1 MKKMESTQKNIT
13 HGLLSRFVVI
23 MAFLFAGGGAFA
35 AVGPYVVF
43 DSDAKTMTF
52 KYGEQPPIDNVKCF
66 TLNSKTYVPN
76 WSDKNDIKK
85 NVTTVVFDKSFAAAS
100 PTTCKSW
107 FNGFYQLT
115 EIKGIK
121 NLNTSNVSDMAYMFA
136 GCSKLKSV
144 DLTYMY
150 SPYVKNMSY
159 MFCDCSSLKTVY
171 LKGLNTSN
179 VEDMRSMFEFCTSLG
194 YLDLSSFNTQKVKNF
209 EKMFYGCRSLK
220 AIYASPKF
228 VVVNSPNLISKAE
241 MFSRCYKL
249 AGETKSYYPT
259 HVNGDFAKI
268 DGGYFLNAA
277 DLIPWVKQNDKTFTF
292 YYGYKK
298 TKTLGKGEYK
308 LDDWLNK
315 KRNDRI
321 SFTKATFDESF
332 ALYQPTSC
340 DSWFFYYLRLEE
352 IENLHY
358 LNTSK
363 VTTMEGMFMQ
373 CSVIKSL
380 DLSAFETSNVEN
392 FYGMFAHCKELES
405 LDVSNFDTSAATNM
419 REMFIRCLKLK
430 TIDLTNFETA
440 KVKTMTKMFSKST
453 NLKAV
458 IVGSKFSNSLDECTY
473 MFADTPAQLY
483 SHIDDYL
490 ANTGNKTFADGYIS
504 RSIKPYFPINDKAE
518 YGTLCSPV
526 GGTLGDGTF
535 IGFDKIYEVDADRT
549 DKTAVK
555 LKQVTKIEAGKPYI
569 YHRDL
574 TADTPIAAAVSFD
587 ATDAKASAPVNSGMM
602 RGSFKS
608 ITAPGGSYI
617 LQTDGMFHRVANGNK
632 SLKVG
637 AYRAYLN
644 MNKVG
649 SEAKTVTMSFDDETT
664 GINDVNAPATESA
677 DTTIYDLSGR
687 RISSPQRGQIYIFK
701 GKKVKRLT
709 P

>member
-1 MKKMESTQKNIT
+1 MESTEKNIT
-13 HGLLSRFVVI
+13 HGLLSRLVVI
-23 MAFLFAGGGAFA
+23 MAFLFAGAIGTFA

-52 KYGEQPPIDNVKCF
+52 KYGEQPTIDNVKCF

-76 WSDKNDIKK
+76 WSNKDEIKK
-85 NVTTVVFDKSFAAAS
+85 NVTTVVFDKSFASAS
-100 PTTCKSW
+100 PTTCRSW
-107 FNGFYQLT
+107 FNGFSQLT

-150 SPYVKNMSY
+150 SPYVKDMSY
-159 MFCDCSSLKTVY
+159 MFNNCLSLKTVY

-179 VEDMRSMFEFCTSLG
+179 VEDMKHMFELCINLG
-194 YLDLSSFNTQKVKNF
+194 YIDLSSFNTQKVKNF
-209 EKMFYGCRSLK
+209 ERMFYGCSLLK

-315 KRNDRI
+315 KRNDRT

-380 DLSAFETSNVEN
+380 DLSTFETSNVEN

-458 IVGSKFSNSLDECTY
+458 IVGRKFSNSLDECTY

-490 ANTGNKTFADGYIS
+490 ANTGNKTFDDGYIS
-504 RSIKPYFPINDKAE
+504 RSIKPYFPVNDKAE

-535 IGFDKIYEVDADRT
+535 IGFDKLYEVDADKT

-574 TADTPIAAAVSFD
+574 TADTPVAAAVSFD
-587 ATDAKASAPVNSGMM
+587 ATDAKALAPVNSGMM

-617 LQTDGMFHRVANGNK
+617 LQTDGKFHRVANGNT

-637 AYRAYLN
+637 AYRAYLD
-644 MNKVG
+644 MSKVG

-664 GINDVNAPATESA
+664 GITDVNAPATKSA

-687 RISSPQRGQIYIFK
+687 RISSPQRGQIFIFK
-701 GKKVKRLT
+701 GKKVKR
-709 P
+709 

>member
-1 MKKMESTQKNIT
+1 MESTQKNIT
-13 HGLLSRFVVI
+13 HGLLSRLVVI
-23 MAFLFAGGGAFA
+23 MAFFFAGAIGAFA

-52 KYGEQPPIDNVKCF
+52 KYGEQPLIDDKQCF

-76 WSDKNDIKK
+76 WSDKDELKK
-85 NVTTVVFDKSFAAAS
+85 NVTTVVFDKSFAAAR
-100 PTTCKSW
+100 PTTCRSW
-107 FNGFYQLT
+107 FNGFLQLT

-121 NLNTSNVSDMAYMFA
+121 NLNTSEVRYMSDMFA

-144 DLTYMY
+144 DLTYMNLQK
-150 SPYVKNMSY
+150 VEDMSY
-159 MFCDCSSLKTVY
+159 MFCNCSSLKTVY

-209 EKMFYGCRSLK
+209 EKMFYGCSWLK

-228 VVVNSPNLISKAE
+228 VVVNSPNLISKAL
-241 MFSRCYKL
+241 MFELCYQL
-249 AGETKSYYPT
+249 AGESKSYYPA
-259 HVNGDFAKI
+259 HVNGDYAKF
-268 DGGYFLNAA
+268 DRGYFLDATY
-277 DLIPWVKQNDKTFTF
+277 LKPWVKQNDKTFTF

-298 TKTLGKGEYK
+298 TLSKGEGEYK

-315 KRNDRI
+315 NRNDRT

-373 CSVIKSL
+373 CNVIKSL

-440 KVKTMTKMFSKST
+440 KVKTMTKMFSKNT

-490 ANTGNKTFADGYIS
+490 ANTGNKTFSDGYIS
-504 RSIKPYFPINDKAE
+504 RSIKPYFPVNDKAA

-535 IGFDKIYEVDADRT
+535 IGFDKLYEVDADKT

-587 ATDAKASAPVNSGMM
+587 ATDANASAPVNSGMM

-637 AYRAYLN
+637 AYRAYLD
-644 MNKVG
+644 MSKVG

-664 GINDVNAPATESA
+664 GITDVNAPADESA

>member
-1 MKKMESTQKNIT
+1 MESIQKNIT
-13 HGLLSRFVVI
+13 HGLLARLVVI
-23 MAFLFAGGGAFA
+23 MAFLLAGAIGTFA

-76 WSDKNDIKK
+76 WSNKDELKK
-85 NVTTVVFDKSFAAAS
+85 NVTTVVFDKSFASAS
-100 PTTCKSW
+100 PTTCRSW

-136 GCSKLKSV
+136 GCTKLKSV

-150 SPYVKNMSY
+150 SPYVKDMSY

-179 VEDMRSMFEFCTSLG
+179 VEDMKHMFERCISLG

-209 EKMFYGCRSLK
+209 EKMFYGCSWLK

-228 VVVNSPNLISKAE
+228 VVVNSPNLISKAL
-241 MFSRCYKL
+241 MFELCYQL
-249 AGETKSYYPT
+249 AGETKSYYPA

-268 DGGYFLNAA
+268 DGGYFLDATY
-277 DLIPWVKQNDKTFTF
+277 LRPWVKQNDKTFTF

-298 TKTLGKGEYK
+298 TLSEGEGEYK

-315 KRNDRI
+315 KNNDKT

-340 DSWFFYYLRLEE
+340 DSWFFYYLKLEE

-392 FYGMFAHCKELES
+392 FYGMFAHCKKLES

-458 IVGSKFSNSLDECTY
+458 IVGRKFSNSLDECTY

-483 SHIDDYL
+483 SHIDDYQ
-490 ANTGNKTFADGYIS
+490 ANTGNKTFADGNIS
-504 RSIKPYFPINDKAE
+504 RSIKPYFPVNDKAE

-535 IGFDKIYEVDADRT
+535 IGFDKLYEVDADRT

-574 TADTPIAAAVSFD
+574 TADTPVAAAVSFD

-602 RGSFKS
+602 KGSFKS

-617 LQTDGMFHRVANGNK
+617 LQTDGKFHRVAPGNK

-637 AYRAYLN
+637 AYRAYLD
-644 MNKVG
+644 MSKVG
-649 SEAKTVTMSFDDETT
+649 SEVKTVTMSFDDETT
-664 GINDVNAPATESA
+664 GITDVNAPAAEPA
-677 DTTIYDLSGR
+677 DTPIYDLSGR
-687 RISSPQRGQIYIFK
+687 RISSPQRGQIFIYK
-701 GKKVKRLT
+701 GKKRLK

>member
-1 MKKMESTQKNIT
+1 MESTQKNIT
-13 HGLLSRFVVI
+13 HGLLARLVVI
-23 MAFLFAGGGAFA
+23 MAFLFAGAIGAFA

-52 KYGEQPPIDNVKCF
+52 KYGEQPTIDNVKCF

-76 WSDKNDIKK
+76 WSNKDELKK

-107 FNGFYQLT
+107 FNGFLQLT

-136 GCSKLKSV
+136 GCSNLKSV
-144 DLTYMY
+144 DLTYMNLQN
-150 SPYVKNMSY
+150 VEDMSY
-159 MFCDCSSLKTVY
+159 MFYYCLALNTVY
-171 LKGLNTSN
+171 LKGLNTYN
-179 VEDMRSMFEFCTSLG
+179 VKYMNSMFEFCTSLG
-194 YLDLSSFNTQKVKNF
+194 YLDLSSFNTQNVQNVQ
-209 EKMFYGCRSLK
+209 KMFFQCRSLK
-220 AIYASPKF
+220 AIYASPMF
-228 VVVNSPNLISKAE
+228 VVNITKPTSKAD
-241 MFSRCYKL
+241 MFSGCFKL
-249 AGETKSYYPT
+249 AGESMSYKPAY
-259 HVNGDFAKI
+259 VNGDYAKF
-268 DGGYFLNAA
+268 DRGYFLDATY
-277 DLIPWVKQNDKTFTF
+277 LIPWVKLNDKTITL

-298 TKTLGKGEYK
+298 TLGTGEYE
-308 LDDWLNK
+308 LIDWTNK
-315 KRNDRI
+315 NKEK
-321 SFTKATFDESF
+321 SKPFTKATFDESF
-332 ALYQPTSC
+332 ALNQPISC
-340 DSWFFYYLRLEE
+340 EYWFYNYTKLEE

-363 VTTMEGMFMQ
+363 VTTMHGMFFH
-373 CSVIKSL
+373 CNCLKSL
-380 DLSAFETSNVEN
+380 DLSAFETSNVKDFAYL
-392 FYGMFAHCKELES
+392 FYSCKRLES
-405 LDVSNFDTSAATNM
+405 LNVSSFYTSAATNM
-419 REMFIRCLKLK
+419 QTMFSYCEKLK

-440 KVKTMTKMFSKST
+440 NVQTMKYMFSSCT

-458 IVGSKFSNSLDECTY
+458 IVGSKFSNNKAYCEY
-473 MFADTPAQLY
+473 MFKDTPVQLY

-490 ANTGNKTFADGYIS
+490 ANTGNKTFPYGYIS
-504 RSIKPYFPINDKAE
+504 RSIRPYFPVNDKAE

-535 IGFDKIYEVDADRT
+535 IGFDKLYEVDADKT

-574 TADTPIAAAVSFD
+574 TADTPVAAAVSFD
-587 ATDAKASAPVNSGMM
+587 ATDAKESAPVNSGMM

-617 LQTDGMFHRVANGNK
+617 LQTDGMFHRVASGNK

-637 AYRAYLN
+637 AYRAYLD
-644 MNKVG
+644 MSKVG

-664 GINDVNAPATESA
+664 GITDVNAPAAEPA
-677 DTTIYDLSGR
+677 DTPIYDLSGR
-687 RISSPQRGQIYIFK
+687 RISSPQRGQIFILK
-701 GKKVKRLT
+701 GKKVKK
-709 P
+709 

>member
-1 MKKMESTQKNIT
+1 MKKMESIQKNIT
-13 HGLLSRFVVI
+13 HGLLARLVVI
-23 MAFLFAGGGAFA
+23 MAFLLAGAIGTFA

-43 DSDAKTMTF
+43 DSDAKTMPF
-52 KYGEQPPIDNVKCF
+52 KYGEQPTIDNVKCF

-76 WSDKNDIKK
+76 WSNKDELKK
-85 NVTTVVFDKSFAAAS
+85 NVTTVVFDESFAAAS
-100 PTTCKSW
+100 PTTCRSW
-107 FNGFYQLT
+107 FNGFLQLT

-179 VEDMRSMFEFCTSLG
+179 VENMNNMFERCTSLG
-194 YLDLSSFNTQKVKNF
+194 YLDLSSFNTQNVKNF
-209 EKMFYGCRSLK
+209 EKMFYGCSWLK

-228 VVVNSPNLISKAE
+228 VVVNSPNLISKAL
-241 MFSRCYKL
+241 MFELCYQL
-249 AGETKSYYPT
+249 AGESKSYYPA
-259 HVNGDFAKI
+259 HVNGDYAKI
-268 DGGYFLNAA
+268 DGGYFLDATY
-277 DLIPWVKQNDKTFTF
+277 LKPWVKQNDKTFTF

-298 TKTLGKGEYK
+298 TLGEGEYK

-315 KRNDRI
+315 KNNDKTV
-321 SFTKATFDESF
+321 FTKATFDESF

-340 DSWFFYYLRLEE
+340 DSWFFYYLKLEE

-380 DLSAFETSNVEN
+380 DLSAFETSKVEN

-440 KVKTMTKMFSKST
+440 KVKTMTKMFSKNT

-490 ANTGNKTFADGYIS
+490 ANTGNKTFADGNLS
-504 RSIKPYFPINDKAE
+504 RSIKPYFPVNDKAE

-574 TADTPIAAAVSFD
+574 TADTPVAAAVSFD

-608 ITAPGGSYI
+608 ITAPAGSYI

-637 AYRAYLN
+637 AYRAYLD
-644 MNKVG
+644 MSKVG

-664 GINDVNAPATESA
+664 GITDVNAPAAEPA
-677 DTTIYDLSGR
+677 DTPIYDLLGR
-687 RISSPQRGQIYIFK
+687 RISSPQRGQICIFK
-701 GKKVKRLT
+701 GKKVKR
-709 P
+709 

>member
-13 HGLLSRFVVI
+13 HRLLSRLVVI
-23 MAFLFAGGGAFA
+23 MAFLFAGAIGAFA

-52 KYGEQPPIDNVKCF
+52 KYGEQPTIDNEQCF

-76 WSDKNDIKK
+76 WSDKDEIKK

-107 FNGFYQLT
+107 FNGFLQLT

-136 GCSKLKSV
+136 GCSNLKSV
-144 DLTYMY
+144 DLTYMNLQN
-150 SPYVKNMSY
+150 VEDMSY
-159 MFCDCSSLKTVY
+159 MFYYCLALNTVY
-171 LKGLNTSN
+171 LKGLNTYKVKN
-179 VEDMRSMFEFCTSLG
+179 MNSMFEFCTSLG
-194 YLDLSSFNTQKVKNF
+194 YLDLSSFNTQNVQNVQ
-209 EKMFYGCRSLK
+209 KMFFQCRSLK
-220 AIYASPKF
+220 AIYASPMF
-228 VVVNSPNLISKAE
+228 VVNITKPTSKAD
-241 MFSRCYKL
+241 MFSGCFKL
-249 AGETKSYYPT
+249 AGESMSYSPAC
-259 HVNGDFAKI
+259 VDGDYAKI
-268 DGGYFLNAA
+268 VGGYFLDAIY
-277 DLIPWVKQNDKTFTF
+277 LKQWVKLNDKTITF

-298 TKTLGKGEYK
+298 TLCEGEGEYK

-315 KRNDRI
+315 NKDK
-321 SFTKATFDESF
+321 SKPFTKATFDESF
-332 ALYQPTSC
+332 ALYQPISC
-340 DSWFFYYLRLEE
+340 EYWFNNYTKLEG

-363 VTTMEGMFMQ
+363 VTTMHNMFYK
-373 CSVIKSL
+373 CTSLKSL
-380 DLSAFETSNVEN
+380 DLSAFETSNVKD
-392 FYGMFAHCKELES
+392 FGYMFWKCNRLES
-405 LDVSNFDTSAATNM
+405 LDVSSFDTSAATNM
-419 REMFIRCLKLK
+419 KAMFTYCQKLK

-440 KVKTMTKMFSKST
+440 NVQNMEYMFSSCT
-453 NLKAV
+453 NMKAV
-458 IVGSKFSNSLDECTY
+458 IVGSKFTNNKANCGF
-473 MFADTPAQLY
+473 MFKDTPAQLY

-490 ANTGNKTFADGYIS
+490 ANTGNKTFPYG
-504 RSIKPYFPINDKAE
+504 RSIKPYFPVNDKAE

-535 IGFDKIYEVDADRT
+535 IGFDKLYEVDADRT

-574 TADTPIAAAVSFD
+574 TADTPVAAAVSFD

-617 LQTDGMFHRVANGNK
+617 LQTDGMFHRVAPGNK

-644 MNKVG
+644 MSKVG

-664 GINDVNAPATESA
+664 GITDVNAPAAEPA
-677 DTTIYDLSGR
+677 DTPIYDLSGR
-687 RISSPQRGQIYIFK
+687 RISSPQRGQIFILK
-701 GKKVKRLT
+701 GKKVKR
-709 P
+709 

>member
-1 MKKMESTQKNIT
+1 MKKMESTKKNIT
-13 HGLLSRFVVI
+13 HGLLSRLVVI
-23 MAFLFAGGGAFA
+23 MAFLFAGAIGAFA

-52 KYGEQPPIDNVKCF
+52 KYGEQPTIDDVKCF
-66 TLNSKTYVPN
+66 TLNSKTYVPM
-76 WSDKNDIKK
+76 WSAKDDIKK

-490 ANTGNKTFADGYIS
+490 ANTGNKTFDDGYIS
-504 RSIKPYFPINDKAE
+504 RSIKPYFPVNDKAE

-535 IGFDKIYEVDADRT
+535 IGFDKLYEVDADRT

-574 TADTPIAAAVSFD
+574 TADTPVAAAVSFD
-587 ATDAKASAPVNSGMM
+587 ATDAKASAPVNSGIM

-617 LQTDGMFHRVANGNK
+617 LQTDGMFHRVASGNK

-637 AYRAYLN
+637 AYRAYLD
-644 MNKVG
+644 MSKVG

-664 GINDVNAPATESA
+664 GITDVNAPATKYA

-687 RISSPQRGQIYIFK
+687 RISSPQRGQVYIFK
-701 GKKVKRLT
+701 GKKRLT

>member
-1 MKKMESTQKNIT
+1 MESTQKNIT
-13 HGLLSRFVVI
+13 HGLLARLVVI
-23 MAFLFAGGGAFA
+23 MAFLFAGAIGAFA

-52 KYGEQPPIDNVKCF
+52 KYGEQPTIDNVKCF

-76 WSDKNDIKK
+76 WSDKDELKK

-107 FNGFYQLT
+107 FNGFSQLT

-121 NLNTSNVSDMAYMFA
+121 NLNTSEVRYMSFMFA
-136 GCSKLKSV
+136 GCSNLKSV
-144 DLTYMY
+144 DLTYMNLQK
-150 SPYVKNMSY
+150 VEDMSY
-159 MFCDCSSLKTVY
+159 MFYYCLALKTVY
-171 LKGLNTSN
+171 LKGLNTYN
-179 VEDMRSMFEFCTSLG
+179 VKYMNSMFEFCTSLG
-194 YLDLSSFNTQKVKNF
+194 YLDLSSFNTQNVQNVQ
-209 EKMFYGCRSLK
+209 KMFFQCSSLK
-220 AIYASPKF
+220 AIYASPMF
-228 VVVNSPNLISKAE
+228 VVNITNPTPKAD
-241 MFSRCYKL
+241 MFSGCFKL
-249 AGETKSYYPT
+249 ASESMSYKPAY
-259 HVNGDFAKI
+259 VNGDYAKI
-268 DGGYFLNAA
+268 DRGYFLDATY
-277 DLIPWVKQNDKTFTF
+277 LIPWVKLNDKTITL

-298 TKTLGKGEYK
+298 TLGEGEGEYK

-315 KRNDRI
+315 NKEK
-321 SFTKATFDESF
+321 SKPFTKATFDESF

-340 DSWFFYYLRLEE
+340 KDWFYNYLKLEE

-363 VTTMEGMFMQ
+363 VTTMHGMFFH
-373 CSVIKSL
+373 CNCLKSL
-380 DLSAFETSNVEN
+380 DLSAFETSNVKDFAYL
-392 FYGMFAHCKELES
+392 FYSCKRLES
-405 LDVSNFDTSAATNM
+405 LNVSSFDTSAATNM
-419 REMFIRCLKLK
+419 QTMFSYCEKLK

-440 KVKTMTKMFSKST
+440 NVQTMKYMFSSCT

-458 IVGSKFSNSLDECTY
+458 IVGSKFTNNKAYCEY
-473 MFADTPAQLY
+473 MFKDTPVQLY

-490 ANTGNKTFADGYIS
+490 ANTGNKTFPYGYIS
-504 RSIKPYFPINDKAE
+504 RSIRPYFPVNNKAE

-535 IGFDKIYEVDADRT
+535 IGFDKLYEVDADRT

-617 LQTDGMFHRVANGNK
+617 LQTDGMFHRVASGNT

-644 MNKVG
+644 MSKVG
-649 SEAKTVTMSFDDETT
+649 SKAKTVTMSFDDETT
-664 GINDVNAPATESA
+664 GITDVNAPAAEPA
-677 DTTIYDLSGR
+677 DTPIYDLSGR
-687 RISSPQRGQIYIFK
+687 RISSPQRGQICIFK
-701 GKKVKRLT
+701 GKKVKR
-709 P
+709 

>member
-1 MKKMESTQKNIT
+1 MKKMESIQKNIT
-13 HGLLSRFVVI
+13 HGLLARLVVI
-23 MAFLFAGGGAFA
+23 MAFLLAGAIGTFA

-52 KYGEQPPIDNVKCF
+52 KYGEQPTIDNVKCF

-76 WSDKNDIKK
+76 WSNKDELKK
-85 NVTTVVFDKSFAAAS
+85 NVTTVVFDESFAAAS
-100 PTTCKSW
+100 PTTCRSW
-107 FNGFYQLT
+107 FNGFLQLT

-179 VEDMRSMFEFCTSLG
+179 VENMNNMFERCTSLG

-209 EKMFYGCRSLK
+209 EKMFYGCSWLK

-228 VVVNSPNLISKAE
+228 VVVNSPNLISKAL
-241 MFSRCYKL
+241 MFELCYQL
-249 AGETKSYYPT
+249 AGESKSYYPA
-259 HVNGDFAKI
+259 HVNGDYAKI
-268 DGGYFLNAA
+268 DGGYFLDATY
-277 DLIPWVKQNDKTFTF
+277 LKPWVKQNDKTFTF

-298 TKTLGKGEYK
+298 TLGEVEYK

-315 KRNDRI
+315 KNNDKTV
-321 SFTKATFDESF
+321 FTKATFDESF

-340 DSWFFYYLRLEE
+340 DSWFFYYLKLEE

-380 DLSAFETSNVEN
+380 DLSAFETSKVEN

-440 KVKTMTKMFSKST
+440 KVKTMTKMFSKNT

-490 ANTGNKTFADGYIS
+490 ANTGNKTFADGNLS
-504 RSIKPYFPINDKAE
+504 RSIKPYFPVNDKAE

-574 TADTPIAAAVSFD
+574 TADTPVAAAVSFD

-608 ITAPGGSYI
+608 ITAPAGSYI

-637 AYRAYLN
+637 AYRAYLD
-644 MNKVG
+644 MSKVG

-664 GINDVNAPATESA
+664 GITDVNAPAAEPA
-677 DTTIYDLSGR
+677 DTPIYDLLGR
-687 RISSPQRGQIYIFK
+687 RISSPQRGQICIFK
-701 GKKVKRLT
+701 GKKVKR
-709 P
+709 

>member
-1 MKKMESTQKNIT
+1 M
-13 HGLLSRFVVI
+13 
-23 MAFLFAGGGAFA
+23 
-35 AVGPYVVF
+35 F

-52 KYGEQPPIDNVKCF
+52 KYGEQPTIDNVKCF

-76 WSDKNDIKK
+76 WYIEGELKK

-107 FNGFYQLT
+107 FNGFLQLT

-136 GCSKLKSV
+136 GCSNLKSV
-144 DLTYMY
+144 DLTYMNLQN
-150 SPYVKNMSY
+150 VEDMSY
-159 MFCDCSSLKTVY
+159 MFYYCLALNTVY
-171 LKGLNTSN
+171 LKGLNTYN
-179 VEDMRSMFEFCTSLG
+179 VKYMNSMFEFCTSLG
-194 YLDLSSFNTQKVKNF
+194 YLDLSSFNTQNVQNVQ
-209 EKMFYGCRSLK
+209 KMFFQCRSLK
-220 AIYASPKF
+220 AIYASPMF
-228 VVVNSPNLISKAE
+228 VVNITKPTSKAD
-241 MFSRCYKL
+241 MFSGCFKL

-277 DLIPWVKQNDKTFTF
+277 DLRPWVKQNDKTFTF

-308 LDDWLNK
+308 LEDWLNK
-315 KRNDRI
+315 KNNDKT

-332 ALYQPTSC
+332 ALYQPISC
-340 DSWFFYYLRLEE
+340 EDWFNNYTKLEE

-363 VTTMEGMFMQ
+363 VTTMHNMFYK
-373 CSVIKSL
+373 CTSLKSL
-380 DLSAFETSNVEN
+380 GLSAFETSNVED
-392 FYGMFAHCKELES
+392 FGYMFWKCNRLES
-405 LDVSNFDTSAATNM
+405 LDVSSFDTSAATNM
-419 REMFIRCLKLK
+419 WAMFTYCQKLK

-440 KVKTMTKMFSKST
+440 NVKRMSYMFSSCT

-458 IVGSKFSNSLDECTY
+458 IVGSKFSNSQAYCGF
-473 MFADTPAQLY
+473 MFKDTPAQLY

-490 ANTGNKTFADGYIS
+490 ANTGNKTFAYGNIS
-504 RSIKPYFPINDKAE
+504 RSIKPYFPVNDKAE

-535 IGFDKIYEVDADRT
+535 IGFDKLYEVDADRT

-574 TADTPIAAAVSFD
+574 TADTPVAAAVSFD

-664 GINDVNAPATESA
+664 GITDVNATATESA

-687 RISSPQRGQIYIFK
+687 RISSPQKGQVYIFK
-701 GKKVKRLT
+701 GKKRLK
-709 P
+709 PLEGKSEE

>member
-1 MKKMESTQKNIT
+1 MESTQKNIT
-13 HGLLSRFVVI
+13 HGLLSRLVVI
-23 MAFLFAGGGAFA
+23 MAFLFAGAIGTFA

-52 KYGEQPPIDNVKCF
+52 KYGEQPTIDNKQCF

-76 WSDKNDIKK
+76 WSDKDELKK

-107 FNGFYQLT
+107 FNGFSQLT

-121 NLNTSNVSDMAYMFA
+121 NLNTSNVSNMSNMFA

-144 DLTYMY
+144 DLTYMNLQK
-150 SPYVKNMSY
+150 VEDMSY
-159 MFCDCSSLKTVY
+159 MFYYCLALNTVY
-171 LKGLNTSN
+171 LKGLNTYKVKN
-179 VEDMRSMFEFCTSLG
+179 MNSMFEFCTSLG
-194 YLDLSSFNTQKVKNF
+194 YLDLSSFNTQNVQNF
-209 EKMFYGCRSLK
+209 QKMFFQCRSLK
-220 AIYASPKF
+220 AIYASPMF
-228 VVVNSPNLISKAE
+228 VVNITNPTPKAD
-241 MFSRCYKL
+241 MFSGCYNL
-249 AGETKSYYPT
+249 ASESMSYKPAY
-259 HVNGDFAKI
+259 VNGDYAKI
-268 DGGYFLNAA
+268 DRGYFLDATY
-277 DLIPWVKQNDKTFTF
+277 LKQWVKLNDKTITF

-298 TKTLGKGEYK
+298 TLCEGEGEYK

-315 KRNDRI
+315 NKDK
-321 SFTKATFDESF
+321 SKPFTKATFDESF
-332 ALYQPTSC
+332 ALYQPISC
-340 DSWFFYYLRLEE
+340 EDWFSDYTKLEG

-363 VTTMEGMFMQ
+363 VTTMHNMFYK
-373 CSVIKSL
+373 CTSLKSL
-380 DLSAFETSNVEN
+380 DLSTFETSNVEV
-392 FYGMFAHCKELES
+392 FGYMFWKCNRLES
-405 LDVSNFDTSAATNM
+405 LDVSSFDTSAATNM
-419 REMFIRCLKLK
+419 KAMFTYCQKLK

-440 KVKTMTKMFSKST
+440 NVLNMEYMFSSCT
-453 NLKAV
+453 NMKAV
-458 IVGSKFSNSLDECTY
+458 IVGSKFSNNKAHCGF
-473 MFADTPAQLY
+473 MFKATPAQLY

-490 ANTGNKTFADGYIS
+490 ANTGNKTFANGNIS
-504 RSIKPYFPINDKAE
+504 RSIKPYFPVNDKAE

-535 IGFDKIYEVDADRT
+535 IGFDKLYEVDADRT

-574 TADTPIAAAVSFD
+574 TADTPVAAAVSFD
-587 ATDAKASAPVNSGMM
+587 ATDAKESAPVNSGMM

-608 ITAPGGSYI
+608 ITAPDGSYI

-664 GINDVNAPATESA
+664 GITDVNAPATESA
-677 DTTIYDLSGR
+677 DTPIYDLSGR
-687 RISSPQRGQIYIFK
+687 RISSPQRGQVYIFK
-701 GKKVKRLT
+701 GKKLLKVKK
-709 P
+709 

>member
-1 MKKMESTQKNIT
+1 MESTQKNIT
-13 HGLLSRFVVI
+13 HGLLARLVVI
-23 MAFLFAGGGAFA
+23 MAFLFAGAIGTFA

-52 KYGEQPPIDNVKCF
+52 KYGEQPPIDNKQCF
-66 TLNSKTYVPN
+66 TLNSQTYVPN
-76 WSDKNDIKK
+76 WSDKDELKK
-85 NVTTVVFDKSFAAAS
+85 NVTTVVFDKSFASAS

-107 FNGFYQLT
+107 FNGFSQLT

-121 NLNTSNVSDMAYMFA
+121 NLNTSNVSNMSNMFA

-144 DLTYMY
+144 DLTYMNLQN
-150 SPYVKNMSY
+150 VEDMSY
-159 MFCDCSSLKTVY
+159 MFYYCLALNTVY
-171 LKGLNTSN
+171 LKGLNTYN
-179 VEDMRSMFEFCTSLG
+179 VKYMNSMFELCTSLE
-194 YLDLSSFNTQKVKNF
+194 YLDLSSFNTQNVKNVQ
-209 EKMFYGCRSLK
+209 KMFFECRTLK
-220 AIYASPKF
+220 AIYASTMF
-228 VVVNSPNLISKAE
+228 VVNITNPILKAD
-241 MFSRCYKL
+241 MFSCCFKL
-249 AGETKSYYPT
+249 ASESMSYKPAY
-259 HVNGDFAKI
+259 VNGDYAKI
-268 DGGYFLNAA
+268 NGGYFLDATY
-277 DLIPWVKQNDKTFTF
+277 LKPWVKLNDKTITL

-298 TKTLGKGEYK
+298 TLGTGEYE
-308 LDDWLNK
+308 LIDWTNK
-315 KRNDRI
+315 NKDK
-321 SFTKATFDESF
+321 SKPFTKATFDESF

-340 DSWFFYYLRLEE
+340 KDWFYNYLKLEE

-363 VTTMEGMFMQ
+363 VTTMHGMFFH
-373 CSVIKSL
+373 CNCLKSL
-380 DLSAFETSNVEN
+380 DLSAFETSNVKDFAYL
-392 FYGMFAHCKELES
+392 FYSCKRLES
-405 LDVSNFDTSAATNM
+405 LKVSSFDTSAATNM
-419 REMFIRCLKLK
+419 QTMFSYCEKLK

-440 KVKTMTKMFSKST
+440 NVQTMKYMFSSCT

-458 IVGSKFSNSLDECTY
+458 IVGSKFSNNKAYCEY
-473 MFADTPAQLY
+473 MFKDTPVQLY

-504 RSIKPYFPINDKAE
+504 RSIRPYFPVNDKAE

-535 IGFDKIYEVDADRT
+535 IGFDKLYEVDADRT

-574 TADTPIAAAVSFD
+574 TADTPVAAAVSFD
-587 ATDAKASAPVNSGMM
+587 ATDAKESAPVNSGMM

-617 LQTDGMFHRVANGNK
+617 LQTDGMFHRVASGNK

-644 MNKVG
+644 MSKVG
-649 SEAKTVTMSFDDETT
+649 SKAKTVTMSFDDETT
-664 GINDVNAPATESA
+664 GITDVNAPAAEPA
-677 DTTIYDLSGR
+677 DTPIYDLSGR
-687 RISSPQRGQIYIFK
+687 RISSPQRGQIFIYK
-701 GKKVKRLT
+701 GKKRLT

>member
-1 MKKMESTQKNIT
+1 MKKMESTEKNIT

-52 KYGEQPPIDNVKCF
+52 KYGEQPTIDNVKCF

-76 WSDKNDIKK
+76 WSNKDELKK
-85 NVTTVVFDKSFAAAS
+85 NVTTVVFDKSFASAS
-100 PTTCKSW
+100 PTTCRSW
-107 FNGFYQLT
+107 FNGFLQLT

-121 NLNTSNVSDMAYMFA
+121 NLNTSEVRYMSSMFA

-144 DLTYMY
+144 DLTYMNIQN
-150 SPYVKNMSY
+150 VEDMSY
-159 MFCDCSSLKTVY
+159 MFYYCLALNTVY
-171 LKGLNTSN
+171 LKGLNTYN
-179 VEDMRSMFEFCTSLG
+179 VEDMKHMFELCINLG
-194 YLDLSSFNTQKVKNF
+194 YLDLSSFDTQKVKNF
-209 EKMFYGCRSLK
+209 ERMFYECRSLK

-228 VVVNSPNLISKAE
+228 VVNKNNPIFISATE

-249 AGETKSYYPT
+249 TGENNSYNPA
-259 HVNGDFAKI
+259 HINGDYAKI
-268 DGGYFLNAA
+268 VDGYFL
-277 DLIPWVKQNDKTFTF
+277 DYTYLKPWVKINDKTITF

-298 TKTLGKGEYK
+298 TPGKGEYELTKWLTKDKNDKK
-308 LDDWLNK
+308 LL
-315 KRNDRI
+315 
-321 SFTKATFDESF
+321 TKATFDESF
-332 ALYQPTSC
+332 ALYQPDSC
-340 DSWFFYYLRLEE
+340 ENWFKSYNKLEE

-363 VTTMEGMFMQ
+363 VTTMHGMFFH
-373 CSVIKSL
+373 CNCLKSL
-380 DLSAFETSNVEN
+380 DLSAFETSNVKDFAYL
-392 FYGMFAHCKELES
+392 FYSCKRLES
-405 LDVSNFDTSAATNM
+405 LNVSSFDTSAATNM
-419 REMFIRCLKLK
+419 QTMFSYCEKLK

-440 KVKTMTKMFSKST
+440 NVQTMKYMFSSCT

-458 IVGSKFSNSLDECTY
+458 IVGSKFSNNKAYCEY
-473 MFADTPAQLY
+473 MFKDTPVQLY

-490 ANTGNKTFADGYIS
+490 ANTGNKTFPYGYIS
-504 RSIKPYFPINDKAE
+504 RSIKPYFPVNDKAE

-535 IGFDKIYEVDADRT
+535 IGFDKLYEVDADRT

-574 TADTPIAAAVSFD
+574 TADTPVAAAVSFD
-587 ATDAKASAPVNSGMM
+587 ATNAKASAPVNSGMM

-617 LQTDGMFHRVANGNK
+617 LQTDGMFHRVASGNK

-644 MNKVG
+644 MSKVG

-664 GINDVNAPATESA
+664 GITDVNAPAEEPA
-677 DTTIYDLSGR
+677 DTLIYDLSGR
-687 RISSPQRGQIYIFK
+687 RISSPQSGQIYIFK
-701 GKKVKRLT
+701 GKKRLT
-709 P
+709 L

>member
-1 MKKMESTQKNIT
+1 MQ
-13 HGLLSRFVVI
+13 
-23 MAFLFAGGGAFA
+23 GGGAFA

-52 KYGEQPPIDNVKCF
+52 KYGEQPTIDNVKCF

-76 WSDKNDIKK
+76 WSNKDEIKK

-100 PTTCKSW
+100 PTTCRSW

-209 EKMFYGCRSLK
+209 EKMFYGCSWLK

-228 VVVNSPNLISKAE
+228 VVVNSPNLISKAL
-241 MFSRCYKL
+241 MFELCYQL
-249 AGETKSYYPT
+249 AGESMSYSPAC
-259 HVNGDFAKI
+259 VDGDYAKI
-268 DGGYFLNAA
+268 VGGYFLDATY
-277 DLIPWVKQNDKTFTF
+277 LKPWVKQNGKTFTF
-292 YYGYKK
+292 YYGYGYKK
-298 TKTLGKGEYK
+298 TLSEGEGEYK
-308 LDDWLNK
+308 LEDWLNK
-315 KRNDRI
+315 KRNDRT

-332 ALYQPTSC
+332 ALYQPDSC
-340 DSWFFYYLRLEE
+340 EYWFKSYNKLEE

-363 VTTMEGMFMQ
+363 VKTMHGMFFY
-373 CSVIKSL
+373 CNCLKSF
-380 DLSAFETSNVEN
+380 DLSAFETSNVKD
-392 FYGMFAHCKELES
+392 FGYMFWKCNRLES
-405 LDVSNFDTSAATNM
+405 LDVSSFDTSAATNM
-419 REMFIRCLKLK
+419 KAMFTYCQKLK

-440 KVKTMTKMFSKST
+440 NVQNMEYMFSSCT

-458 IVGSKFSNSLDECTY
+458 IVGSKFSNSNNRCSY
-473 MFADTPAQLY
+473 MFKDTPAQLY

-490 ANTGNKTFADGYIS
+490 ANTGNKTFPYGYIS
-504 RSIKPYFPINDKAE
+504 RSIKPYFPVNDKAE

-535 IGFDKIYEVDADRT
+535 IGFDKLYEVDADRT

-574 TADTPIAAAVSFD
+574 TADTPVAAAVSFD
-587 ATDAKASAPVNSGMM
+587 ATNAKASAPVNSGMM
-602 RGSFKS
+602 KGSFKS

-617 LQTDGMFHRVANGNK
+617 LQTDGMFHRVAPGNK

-644 MNKVG
+644 MSKVG

-664 GINDVNAPATESA
+664 GITDVNAPADESA

>member
-1 MKKMESTQKNIT
+1 MESIQKNIT
-13 HGLLSRFVVI
+13 HGLLSRLVMI
-23 MAFLFAGGGAFA
+23 MAFLFAGAIGTFA

-76 WSDKNDIKK
+76 WSNKDELKK
-85 NVTTVVFDKSFAAAS
+85 NVTTVVFDKSFASAS
-100 PTTCKSW
+100 PTTCRSW
-107 FNGFYQLT
+107 FNGFSQLT

-150 SPYVKNMSY
+150 SPYVKDMSY
-159 MFCDCSSLKTVY
+159 MFNNCLSLKTVY

-179 VEDMRSMFEFCTSLG
+179 VEDMKHMFELCINLG

-209 EKMFYGCRSLK
+209 ERMFYGCSLLK

-241 MFSRCYKL
+241 MFSRCCKL

-315 KRNDRI
+315 KRNDRT

-380 DLSAFETSNVEN
+380 DLSTFETSNVEN

-458 IVGSKFSNSLDECTY
+458 IVGRKFSNSLDECTY

-490 ANTGNKTFADGYIS
+490 ANTGNKTFSDGYIS
-504 RSIKPYFPINDKAE
+504 RSIKPYFPVNDKAE

-535 IGFDKIYEVDADRT
+535 IGFDKLYEVDADKT

-574 TADTPIAAAVSFD
+574 TADTPVAAAVSFD

-608 ITAPGGSYI
+608 ITAPAGSYI
-617 LQTDGMFHRVANGNK
+617 LQTDGKFHRVANGNK

-664 GINDVNAPATESA
+664 GITDVNAPATKSA

-687 RISSPQRGQIYIFK
+687 RISSPQRGQVFIFK
-701 GKKVKRLT
+701 GKKRLK

>member
-1 MKKMESTQKNIT
+1 MKKMESTEKIIT
-13 HGLLSRFVVI
+13 HGLLSRLVVI
-23 MAFLFAGGGAFA
+23 MVFLFAGAIGAFA

-52 KYGEQPPIDNVKCF
+52 KYGEQPTIDNVKCF

-76 WSDKNDIKK
+76 WSNKDELKK

-100 PTTCKSW
+100 PTTCRSW
-107 FNGFYQLT
+107 FNGFLQLT

-150 SPYVKNMSY
+150 SPYVKDMSY

-179 VEDMRSMFEFCTSLG
+179 VEDMKHMFERCTSLG

-209 EKMFYGCRSLK
+209 EKMFYECRSLK

-298 TKTLGKGEYK
+298 TLDKGKGEYK

-315 KRNDRI
+315 KRNDRT

-340 DSWFFYYLRLEE
+340 DSWFFYYLKLEE

-392 FYGMFAHCKELES
+392 FYGMFSHCKELES

-458 IVGSKFSNSLDECTY
+458 IVGRKFSNSLDECTY

-504 RSIKPYFPINDKAE
+504 RSIKPYFPVNDKAE

-535 IGFDKIYEVDADRT
+535 IGFDKLYEVDADRT

-574 TADTPIAAAVSFD
+574 TADTPVAAAVSFD
-587 ATDAKASAPVNSGMM
+587 ATNAKASAPVNRGMM

-608 ITAPGGSYI
+608 ITAPAGSYI
-617 LQTDGMFHRVANGNK
+617 LQTDGMFHRVASGNK

-637 AYRAYLN
+637 AYRAYLD
-644 MNKVG
+644 MSKVG

-664 GINDVNAPATESA
+664 GITDVNAPAEEPA
-677 DTTIYDLSGR
+677 DTPIYDLSGR
-687 RISSPQRGQIYIFK
+687 RISSSQKGQICIYK
-701 GKKVKRLT
+701 GKKVKR
-709 P
+709 

>member
-1 MKKMESTQKNIT
+1 MESIQKNIT
-13 HGLLSRFVVI
+13 HGLLARLVVI
-23 MAFLFAGGGAFA
+23 MAFLFAGAIGAFA

-52 KYGEQPPIDNVKCF
+52 KYGEQPTIDNVKCF

-76 WSDKNDIKK
+76 WSNKDEIKK
-85 NVTTVVFDKSFAAAS
+85 NVTTVVFDKSFASAS
-100 PTTCKSW
+100 PTTCRSW
-107 FNGFYQLT
+107 FNGFSQLT

-121 NLNTSNVSDMAYMFA
+121 NLNTSEVRYMSYMFA

-150 SPYVKNMSY
+150 SPYVKDMSY

-179 VEDMRSMFEFCTSLG
+179 VENMNNMFERCTSLG

-209 EKMFYGCRSLK
+209 EKMFYGCSWLK

-228 VVVNSPNLISKAE
+228 VVVNSPNLISKAL
-241 MFSRCYKL
+241 MFELCYQL
-249 AGETKSYYPT
+249 AGETKSYYPA

-268 DGGYFLNAA
+268 DGGYFLDATY
-277 DLIPWVKQNDKTFTF
+277 LIPWVKQNDKTFTF

-298 TKTLGKGEYK
+298 TRGKGEYK

-315 KRNDRI
+315 KNNDKT

-340 DSWFFYYLRLEE
+340 DSWFFYYLKLEE

-392 FYGMFAHCKELES
+392 FYGMFAHCKKLES

-458 IVGSKFSNSLDECTY
+458 IVGRKFSNSLDECTY

-490 ANTGNKTFADGYIS
+490 ANTGNKTFADGNIS
-504 RSIKPYFPINDKAE
+504 RSIKPYFPVNDKAE
-518 YGTLCSPV
+518 YGTLCSPM

-535 IGFDKIYEVDADRT
+535 IGFDKLYEVDADKT

-574 TADTPIAAAVSFD
+574 TADTPVAAAVSFE
-587 ATDAKASAPVNSGMM
+587 ATDAKASAPVNNGMM
-602 RGSFKS
+602 KGSFKS
-608 ITAPGGSYI
+608 ITAPDGSYI

-637 AYRAYLN
+637 AYRAYLD
-644 MNKVG
+644 MSKVG

-664 GINDVNAPATESA
+664 GITDVNAPAAEPA
-677 DTTIYDLSGR
+677 DTPIYDLSGR
-687 RISSPQRGQIYIFK
+687 RISSPQKGQIFIFK
-701 GKKVKRLT
+701 GKKRLK

>member
-1 MKKMESTQKNIT
+1 MKKMESTEKNIT
-13 HGLLSRFVVI
+13 HGLLSRLVVI
-23 MAFLFAGGGAFA
+23 MAFLFAGAIGTFA

-52 KYGEQPPIDNVKCF
+52 KYGEQPTIDNVKCF

-76 WSDKNDIKK
+76 WSNKDEIKK
-85 NVTTVVFDKSFAAAS
+85 NVTTVVFDKSFASAS
-100 PTTCKSW
+100 PTTCRSW
-107 FNGFYQLT
+107 FNGFSQLT

-150 SPYVKNMSY
+150 SPYVKDMSY
-159 MFCDCSSLKTVY
+159 MFNNCLSLKTVY

-179 VEDMRSMFEFCTSLG
+179 VEDMKHMFELCINLG

-209 EKMFYGCRSLK
+209 ERMFYGCSLLK

-315 KRNDRI
+315 KRNDRT

-380 DLSAFETSNVEN
+380 DLSTFETSNVEN

-458 IVGSKFSNSLDECTY
+458 IVGRKFSNSLDECTY

-490 ANTGNKTFADGYIS
+490 ANTGNKTFDDGYIS
-504 RSIKPYFPINDKAE
+504 RSIKPYFPVNDKAE

-535 IGFDKIYEVDADRT
+535 IGFDKLYEVDADKT

-574 TADTPIAAAVSFD
+574 TADTPVAAAVSFD

-608 ITAPGGSYI
+608 ITAPAGSYI
-617 LQTDGMFHRVANGNK
+617 LQTDGKFHRVANGNK

-664 GINDVNAPATESA
+664 GITDVNAPATKSA

-687 RISSPQRGQIYIFK
+687 RISSPQKGQVYIFK
-701 GKKVKRLT
+701 GKKRLK

>member
-1 MKKMESTQKNIT
+1 MKKMKSTKKNIT

-52 KYGEQPPIDNVKCF
+52 KYGEQPTIDNVKCF

-76 WSDKNDIKK
+76 WSNKDEIKK

-308 LDDWLNK
+308 LDNWVNK
-315 KRNDRI
+315 NHNENT
-321 SFTKATFDESF
+321 SFTKATIDESF

-340 DSWFFYYLRLEE
+340 KDWFFYYLKLEE

-392 FYGMFAHCKELES
+392 FYGMFSHCKKLES

-440 KVKTMTKMFSKST
+440 KVKTMTKMFSKNT

-458 IVGSKFSNSLDECTY
+458 IVGRKFSNSLDECTY

-504 RSIKPYFPINDKAE
+504 RSIKPYFPVNDKAE

-535 IGFDKIYEVDADRT
+535 IGFDKLYEVDADRT

-574 TADTPIAAAVSFD
+574 TADTPVAAAVSFD
-587 ATDAKASAPVNSGMM
+587 ATDAKASAPINSGMM

-617 LQTDGMFHRVANGNK
+617 LQTDGMFHRVASGNK

-637 AYRAYLN
+637 AYRAYLD

-664 GINDVNAPATESA
+664 GITDVNAPATKSA

-687 RISSPQRGQIYIFK
+687 RISSPQKGQIYIFK
-701 GKKVKRLT
+701 GKKVKR
-709 P
+709 

>member
-1 MKKMESTQKNIT
+1 MESTQKNIT
-13 HGLLSRFVVI
+13 HGLLARLVVI
-23 MAFLFAGGGAFA
+23 MAFLFAGAIGSFA

-52 KYGEQPPIDNVKCF
+52 KYGEQPTIDNVKCF

-76 WSDKNDIKK
+76 WSDKDELKK
-85 NVTTVVFDKSFAAAS
+85 NVTTVVFDKSFASAS

-107 FNGFYQLT
+107 FNGFSQLT

-121 NLNTSNVSDMAYMFA
+121 NLNTSEVRYMSYMFA
-136 GCSKLKSV
+136 GCSNLKSV
-144 DLTYMY
+144 DLTYMNLQK
-150 SPYVKNMSY
+150 VEDMSY
-159 MFCDCSSLKTVY
+159 MFYYCLALKTVY
-171 LKGLNTSN
+171 LKGLNTYN
-179 VEDMRSMFEFCTSLG
+179 VKYMNSMFEFCTSLG
-194 YLDLSSFNTQKVKNF
+194 YLDLSSFNTQNVQNVQ
-209 EKMFYGCRSLK
+209 KMFFQCSSLK
-220 AIYASPKF
+220 AIYASPMF
-228 VVVNSPNLISKAE
+228 VVNITKPTSKAD
-241 MFSRCYKL
+241 MFSGCFKL
-249 AGETKSYYPT
+249 AGESMSYNPAY
-259 HVNGDFAKI
+259 VNGDYAKF
-268 DGGYFLNAA
+268 DRGYFLDATY
-277 DLIPWVKQNDKTFTF
+277 LKQWVKINDKTITF

-298 TKTLGKGEYK
+298 TLCEGEGEYK

-315 KRNDRI
+315 NKEK
-321 SFTKATFDESF
+321 SKPFTKATFDESF
-332 ALYQPTSC
+332 ALNQPISC
-340 DSWFFYYLRLEE
+340 GYWFYNYTKLEE

-363 VTTMEGMFMQ
+363 VTTMHGMFFH
-373 CSVIKSL
+373 CNCLKSL
-380 DLSAFETSNVEN
+380 DLSAFETSNVKDFAYL
-392 FYGMFAHCKELES
+392 FYSCKRLES
-405 LDVSNFDTSAATNM
+405 LNVSSFDTSAATNM
-419 REMFIRCLKLK
+419 QTMFSYCEKLK

-440 KVKTMTKMFSKST
+440 NVQTMKYMFSSCT

-458 IVGSKFSNSLDECTY
+458 IVGSKFSNNKAYCEY
-473 MFADTPAQLY
+473 MFKDTPAQLY

-490 ANTGNKTFADGYIS
+490 ANTGNKTFAYGKIS
-504 RSIKPYFPINDKAE
+504 RSIKPYFPVNDKAE

-535 IGFDKIYEVDADRT
+535 IGFDKLYEVDADRT

-574 TADTPIAAAVSFD
+574 TADTPVAAAVSFD
-587 ATDAKASAPVNSGMM
+587 ATNAKASAPVNSGMM

-617 LQTDGMFHRVANGNK
+617 LQTDGMFHRVAPGNK

-637 AYRAYLN
+637 AYRAYLD

-664 GINDVNAPATESA
+664 GITDVNAPAAEPA
-677 DTTIYDLSGR
+677 DTPIYDLSGR
-687 RISSPQRGQIYIFK
+687 RISSPQRGQIYILK
-701 GKKVKRLT
+701 GKKRLT

>member
-1 MKKMESTQKNIT
+1 MESTQKNIT
-13 HGLLSRFVVI
+13 HGLLARLVVI
-23 MAFLFAGGGAFA
+23 MAFLFAGAIGTFA

-52 KYGEQPPIDNVKCF
+52 KYGEQPPIDNEQCF

-76 WSDKNDIKK
+76 WSNKDEIKK
-85 NVTTVVFDKSFAAAS
+85 NVTTVVFDKSFASAS

-107 FNGFYQLT
+107 FNGFSQLT

-121 NLNTSNVSDMAYMFA
+121 NLNTSNVSNMSNMFA

-144 DLTYMY
+144 DLTYMNLQN
-150 SPYVKNMSY
+150 VEDMNNMFY
-159 MFCDCSSLKTVY
+159 YCLALKTVY
-171 LKGLNTSN
+171 LKGLNTYKVKN
-179 VEDMRSMFEFCTSLG
+179 MKSMFELCTSLE
-194 YLDLSSFNTQKVKNF
+194 YLDLSSFNTQNVKNVQ
-209 EKMFYGCRSLK
+209 KMFFECRTLK
-220 AIYASPKF
+220 AIYASTMF
-228 VVVNSPNLISKAE
+228 VVNITNPILKAE
-241 MFSRCYKL
+241 MFSGCYNL
-249 AGETKSYYPT
+249 ASESMSYKPAY
-259 HVNGDFAKI
+259 VNGDYAKI
-268 DGGYFLNAA
+268 VGGYFLDATY
-277 DLIPWVKQNDKTFTF
+277 LIQWVKLNDKTITF

-298 TKTLGKGEYK
+298 TLCEGEGEYK

-315 KRNDRI
+315 KNNDKTV
-321 SFTKATFDESF
+321 FTKATFDESF
-332 ALYQPTSC
+332 ALYQPISC
-340 DSWFFYYLRLEE
+340 EYWFKNYTKLEE

-363 VTTMEGMFMQ
+363 VTTMHGMFFH
-373 CSVIKSL
+373 CNCLKSL
-380 DLSAFETSNVEN
+380 DLSAFETSNVKDFAYL
-392 FYGMFAHCKELES
+392 FYSCKRLES
-405 LDVSNFDTSAATNM
+405 LNVSSFDTSAATNM
-419 REMFIRCLKLK
+419 QTMFSYCEKLK

-440 KVKTMTKMFSKST
+440 NVQTMKYMFSSCT

-458 IVGSKFSNSLDECTY
+458 IVGSKFSNNKAYCEY
-473 MFADTPAQLY
+473 MFKDTPVQLY

-490 ANTGNKTFADGYIS
+490 ANTGNKTFPYGYIS
-504 RSIKPYFPINDKAE
+504 RSIKPYFPVNDKAE

-535 IGFDKIYEVDADRT
+535 IGFDKLYEVDADRT

-587 ATDAKASAPVNSGMM
+587 ATDAKESAPVNSGMM

-637 AYRAYLN
+637 AYRAYLD
-644 MNKVG
+644 MSKVG

-664 GINDVNAPATESA
+664 GITDVNAPADESA

-687 RISSPQRGQIYIFK
+687 RISSPQKGQVYIFK
-701 GKKVKRLT
+701 GKKLLKVKR
-709 P
+709 

>member
-1 MKKMESTQKNIT
+1 MESTEKNIT

-52 KYGEQPPIDNVKCF
+52 KYGEQPTINNKQCF
-66 TLNSKTYVPN
+66 TLNSQTYVPN
-76 WSDKNDIKK
+76 WSAKDDIKK
-85 NVTTVVFDKSFAAAS
+85 NVTTVVFDESFAAAR

-107 FNGFYQLT
+107 FNGFSQLT

-121 NLNTSNVSDMAYMFA
+121 NLNTSEVRYMSYMFA
-136 GCSKLKSV
+136 GCSNLKSV
-144 DLTYMY
+144 DLTYMNLQK
-150 SPYVKNMSY
+150 VEDMSY
-159 MFCDCSSLKTVY
+159 MFNYCLVLKTIY

-179 VEDMRSMFEFCTSLG
+179 VKKMNSMFELCTSLEH
-194 YLDLSSFNTQKVKNF
+194 LDLSSFNTQNVKNF
-209 EKMFYGCRSLK
+209 ERMFYGCSSLK

-228 VVVNSPNLISKAE
+228 VVNVSDLDSKAN
-241 MFSRCYKL
+241 MFYRCYNL
-249 AGETKSYYPT
+249 AGESMTYNPA

-268 DGGYFLNAA
+268 VGGYFLDAKY
-277 DLIPWVKQNDKTFTF
+277 LIPWVKQNGKTITL

-298 TKTLGKGEYK
+298 TPGKGEYELIEWTK
-308 LDDWLNK
+308 KNK
-315 KRNDRI
+315 DK
-321 SFTKATFDESF
+321 SKPFTKATFDESF
-332 ALYQPTSC
+332 ALYQPDSC
-340 DSWFFYYLRLEE
+340 EYWFKKYTKLEE

-363 VTTMEGMFMQ
+363 VKTMHGMFFY
-373 CSVIKSL
+373 CYCLKSF
-380 DLSAFETSNVEN
+380 DLSAFETSNVKDFAYM
-392 FYGMFAHCKELES
+392 FYYCERIES
-405 LDVSNFDTSAATNM
+405 LDVSSFDTSAATTM
-419 REMFIRCLKLK
+419 QAMFTYCEKLK

-440 KVKTMTKMFSKST
+440 NVQTMNYMFSSCT

-458 IVGSKFSNSLDECTY
+458 IVGSKFSNSNNRCSY
-473 MFADTPAQLY
+473 MFKDTPAQLY

-490 ANTGNKTFADGYIS
+490 ANTGNKTFADGYNS
-504 RSIKPYFPINDKAE
+504 RSIRPYFPVNDKAE

-535 IGFDKIYEVDADRT
+535 IGFDKLYEVDADRT

-574 TADTPIAAAVSFD
+574 TADTPVAAAVSFD
-587 ATDAKASAPVNSGMM
+587 ATNAKASAPVNSGMM
-602 RGSFKS
+602 KGSFKS

-617 LQTDGMFHRVANGNK
+617 LQTDGMFHRVAPGNK

-664 GINDVNAPATESA
+664 GITDVNAPATKPA

-687 RISSPQRGQIYIFK
+687 RISSAQRGQVYIFK
-701 GKKVKRLT
+701 GKKVKR
-709 P
+709 

>member
-1 MKKMESTQKNIT
+1 MKKMESTEKNIT
-13 HGLLSRFVVI
+13 HGFLSRLVVI
-23 MAFLFAGGGAFA
+23 MAFLFAGAIGAFA

-52 KYGEQPPIDNVKCF
+52 KYGEQPTIDNVKCF

-76 WSDKNDIKK
+76 WSNKDEIKK
-85 NVTTVVFDKSFAAAS
+85 NVTTVVFDKSFASAS
-100 PTTCKSW
+100 PTTCRSW
-107 FNGFYQLT
+107 FNGFSQLT

-150 SPYVKNMSY
+150 SPYVKDMSY
-159 MFCDCSSLKTVY
+159 MFNNCLSLKTVY

-179 VEDMRSMFEFCTSLG
+179 VEDMKHMFELCINLG

-209 EKMFYGCRSLK
+209 ERMFYGCSLLK

-315 KRNDRI
+315 KRNDRT

-380 DLSAFETSNVEN
+380 DLSTFETSNVEN

-458 IVGSKFSNSLDECTY
+458 IVGRKFSNSLDECTY

-490 ANTGNKTFADGYIS
+490 ANTGNKTFDDGYIS
-504 RSIKPYFPINDKAE
+504 RSIKPYFPVNDKAE

-535 IGFDKIYEVDADRT
+535 IGFDKLYEVDADKT

-574 TADTPIAAAVSFD
+574 TADTPVAAAVSFD

-608 ITAPGGSYI
+608 ITAPAGSYI

-664 GINDVNAPATESA
+664 GITDVNAPATKSA

-687 RISSPQRGQIYIFK
+687 RISSPQRGQIFIFK
-701 GKKVKRLT
+701 GKKRLK

>member
-1 MKKMESTQKNIT
+1 MESTEKNIT
-13 HGLLSRFVVI
+13 HGLLARLVVI
-23 MAFLFAGGGAFA
+23 MAFLFAGAIGTFA

-52 KYGEQPPIDNVKCF
+52 KYGEQPPIDNKQCF

-76 WSDKNDIKK
+76 WSDKDELKK

-107 FNGFYQLT
+107 FNGFSQLT

-121 NLNTSNVSDMAYMFA
+121 NLNTSNVSNMSNMFA

-144 DLTYMY
+144 DLTYMNLQN
-150 SPYVKNMSY
+150 VEDMSY
-159 MFCDCSSLKTVY
+159 MFYYCLALNTVY
-171 LKGLNTSN
+171 LKGLNTYN
-179 VEDMRSMFEFCTSLG
+179 VKYMNSMFELCTSLE
-194 YLDLSSFNTQKVKNF
+194 YLDLSSFNTQNVKNVQ
-209 EKMFYGCRSLK
+209 KMFFECRTLK
-220 AIYASPKF
+220 AIYASTMF
-228 VVVNSPNLISKAE
+228 VVNITNPILKAD
-241 MFSRCYKL
+241 MFSCCFKL
-249 AGETKSYYPT
+249 ASESMSYKPAY
-259 HVNGDFAKI
+259 VNGDYAKI
-268 DGGYFLNAA
+268 NGGYFLDATY
-277 DLIPWVKQNDKTFTF
+277 LKPWVKLNDKTITL

-298 TKTLGKGEYK
+298 TLGTGEYE
-308 LDDWLNK
+308 LIDWTNK
-315 KRNDRI
+315 NKDK
-321 SFTKATFDESF
+321 SKPFTKATFDESF

-340 DSWFFYYLRLEE
+340 KDWFYNYLKLEE

-363 VTTMEGMFMQ
+363 VTTMHGMFFH
-373 CSVIKSL
+373 CNCLKSL
-380 DLSAFETSNVEN
+380 DLSAFETSNVKDFAYL
-392 FYGMFAHCKELES
+392 FYSCKRLES
-405 LDVSNFDTSAATNM
+405 LKVSSFDTSAATNM
-419 REMFIRCLKLK
+419 QTMFSYCEKLK

-440 KVKTMTKMFSKST
+440 NVQTMKYMFSSCT

-458 IVGSKFSNSLDECTY
+458 IVGSKFSNNKAYCEY
-473 MFADTPAQLY
+473 MFKDTPVQLY

-490 ANTGNKTFADGYIS
+490 ANTGNKTFPYGYIS
-504 RSIKPYFPINDKAE
+504 RSIKPYFPVNDKAE

-535 IGFDKIYEVDADRT
+535 IGFDKLYEVDADRT

-574 TADTPIAAAVSFD
+574 TADTPVAAAVSFD

-617 LQTDGMFHRVANGNK
+617 LQTDGMFHRVASGNK

-644 MNKVG
+644 MSKVG
-649 SEAKTVTMSFDDETT
+649 SKAKTVTMSFDDETT
-664 GINDVNAPATESA
+664 GITDVNAPAAEPA
-677 DTTIYDLSGR
+677 DTPIYDLSGR
-687 RISSPQRGQIYIFK
+687 RISSPQRGQIFIFK
-701 GKKVKRLT
+701 GKKVKR
-709 P
+709 

>member
-23 MAFLFAGGGAFA
+23 MAFLFAGAIGAFA

-52 KYGEQPPIDNVKCF
+52 KYGEQPLIDDKQCF

-76 WSDKNDIKK
+76 WSAKDDIKK

-100 PTTCKSW
+100 PTTCRSW

-121 NLNTSNVSDMAYMFA
+121 NLNTSEVRYMSYMFA

-144 DLTYMY
+144 DLTYMNLQN
-150 SPYVKNMSY
+150 VEDMDNMFY
-159 MFCDCSSLKTVY
+159 YCLVLKTVY

-179 VEDMRSMFEFCTSLG
+179 VKNMKSMFELCISLEH
-194 YLDLSSFNTQKVKNF
+194 LDLSSFNTQNVKNVQ
-209 EKMFYGCRSLK
+209 KMFYECRSLK
-220 AIYASPKF
+220 AIYASTNF
-228 VVVNSPNLISKAE
+228 VVNIPNPISKAE
-241 MFSRCYKL
+241 MFSGCSML
-249 AGETKSYYPT
+249 VGESMSYSPAC
-259 HVNGDFAKI
+259 VDGDYAKI
-268 DGGYFLNAA
+268 VGGYFLDAT
-277 DLIPWVKQNDKTFTF
+277 DLKPWVKQNDKTITF

-298 TKTLGKGEYK
+298 TFREGEYE
-308 LDDWLNK
+308 LSSWLNK
-315 KRNDRI
+315 NKDK
-321 SFTKATFDESF
+321 SKPFTKATFDESF
-332 ALYQPTSC
+332 ALYQPISC
-340 DSWFFYYLRLEE
+340 EDWFNDYTELEE

-363 VTTMEGMFMQ
+363 VTTMCSMFHK
-373 CSVIKSL
+373 CTSLKSL
-380 DLSAFETSNVEN
+380 DLSAFETSNVED
-392 FYGMFAHCKELES
+392 FAYMFRRCNRLES
-405 LDVSNFDTSAATNM
+405 LDVSSFDTSAATTM
-419 REMFIRCLKLK
+419 WAMFTLCQKLK

-440 KVKTMTKMFSKST
+440 NVQRMGFMFSSCT
-453 NLKAV
+453 NMKAV
-458 IVGSKFSNSLDECTY
+458 IVGSKFSNSQAYCAD
-473 MFADTPAQLY
+473 MFKDTPAQLY

-490 ANTGNKTFADGYIS
+490 ANTGNKTFAYG
-504 RSIKPYFPINDKAE
+504 RSIKPYFPVNDKAE

-535 IGFDKIYEVDADRT
+535 IGFDKLYEVDADRT

-574 TADTPIAAAVSFD
+574 TADSPVAAAVSFD

-617 LQTDGMFHRVANGNK
+617 LQTDGMFHRVASGNK

-649 SEAKTVTMSFDDETT
+649 SEAKTVSMSFDDETT
-664 GINDVNAPATESA
+664 GITDVNAPATESA
-677 DTTIYDLSGR
+677 YTPIYDLSGR
-687 RISSPQRGQIYIFK
+687 HISSPQRGQVYIFK
-701 GKKVKRLT
+701 GKKLLKVKK
-709 P
+709 

>member
-1 MKKMESTQKNIT
+1 MKKMESTEKNIT

-23 MAFLFAGGGAFA
+23 MAFLFAGAIGAFA

-52 KYGEQPPIDNVKCF
+52 KYGEQPLIDDKQCF

-76 WSDKNDIKK
+76 WSAKDDIKK

-100 PTTCKSW
+100 PTTCRSW

-121 NLNTSNVSDMAYMFA
+121 NLNTSEVRYMSYMFA

-144 DLTYMY
+144 DLTYMNLQN
-150 SPYVKNMSY
+150 VEDMDNMFY
-159 MFCDCSSLKTVY
+159 YCLVLKTVY

-179 VEDMRSMFEFCTSLG
+179 VKNMKSMFELCISLEH
-194 YLDLSSFNTQKVKNF
+194 LDLSSFNTQNVKNVQ
-209 EKMFYGCRSLK
+209 KMFYECRSLK
-220 AIYASPKF
+220 AIYASTNF
-228 VVVNSPNLISKAE
+228 VVNIPNPISKAE
-241 MFSRCYKL
+241 MFSGCSML
-249 AGETKSYYPT
+249 VGESMSYSPAC
-259 HVNGDFAKI
+259 VDGDYAKI
-268 DGGYFLNAA
+268 VGGYFLDAT
-277 DLIPWVKQNDKTFTF
+277 DLKPWVKQNDKTITF

-298 TKTLGKGEYK
+298 TFREGEYE
-308 LDDWLNK
+308 LSSWLNK
-315 KRNDRI
+315 NKDK
-321 SFTKATFDESF
+321 SKPFTKATFDESF
-332 ALYQPTSC
+332 ALYQPISC
-340 DSWFFYYLRLEE
+340 EDWFNDYTELEE

-363 VTTMEGMFMQ
+363 VTTMCSMFHK
-373 CSVIKSL
+373 CTSLKSL
-380 DLSAFETSNVEN
+380 DLSAFETSNVED
-392 FYGMFAHCKELES
+392 FAYMFRRCNRLES
-405 LDVSNFDTSAATNM
+405 LDVSSFDTSAATTM
-419 REMFIRCLKLK
+419 WAMFTLCQKLK

-440 KVKTMTKMFSKST
+440 NVQRMGFMFSSCT
-453 NLKAV
+453 NMKAV
-458 IVGSKFSNSLDECTY
+458 IVGSKFSNSQAYCAD
-473 MFADTPAQLY
+473 MFKDTPAQLY

-490 ANTGNKTFADGYIS
+490 ANTGNKTFAYG
-504 RSIKPYFPINDKAE
+504 RSIKPYFPVNDKAE

-535 IGFDKIYEVDADRT
+535 IGFDKLYEVDADRT

-574 TADTPIAAAVSFD
+574 TADSPVAAAVSFD

-617 LQTDGMFHRVANGNK
+617 LQTDGMFHRVASGNK

-649 SEAKTVTMSFDDETT
+649 SEAKTVSMSFDDETT
-664 GINDVNAPATESA
+664 GITDVNAPATESA
-677 DTTIYDLSGR
+677 YTPIYDLSGR
-687 RISSPQRGQIYIFK
+687 HISSPQRGQVYIFK
-701 GKKVKRLT
+701 GKKLLKVKK
-709 P
+709 

>member
-1 MKKMESTQKNIT
+1 MESTEKNIT

-52 KYGEQPPIDNVKCF
+52 KYGEQPTIDNVKCF

-76 WSDKNDIKK
+76 WSNKDELKK
-85 NVTTVVFDKSFAAAS
+85 NVTTVVFDKSFASAS
-100 PTTCKSW
+100 PTTCRSW
-107 FNGFYQLT
+107 FNGFLQLT

-121 NLNTSNVSDMAYMFA
+121 NLNTSEVRYMSSMFA

-144 DLTYMY
+144 DLTYMNIQN
-150 SPYVKNMSY
+150 VEDMSY
-159 MFCDCSSLKTVY
+159 MFYYCLALNTVY
-171 LKGLNTSN
+171 LKGLNTYN
-179 VEDMRSMFEFCTSLG
+179 VEDMKHMFELCINLG
-194 YLDLSSFNTQKVKNF
+194 YLDLSSFDTQKVKNF
-209 EKMFYGCRSLK
+209 ERMFYECRSLK

-228 VVVNSPNLISKAE
+228 VVNKNNPIFISATE

-249 AGETKSYYPT
+249 TGENNSYNPA
-259 HVNGDFAKI
+259 HINGDYAKI
-268 DGGYFLNAA
+268 VDGYFL
-277 DLIPWVKQNDKTFTF
+277 DYTYLKPWVKINDKTITF

-298 TKTLGKGEYK
+298 TPGKGEYELTKWLTKDKNDKK
-308 LDDWLNK
+308 LL
-315 KRNDRI
+315 
-321 SFTKATFDESF
+321 TKATFDESF
-332 ALYQPTSC
+332 ALYQPDSC
-340 DSWFFYYLRLEE
+340 ENWFKSYNKLEE

-363 VTTMEGMFMQ
+363 VTTMHGMFFH
-373 CSVIKSL
+373 CNCLKSL
-380 DLSAFETSNVEN
+380 DLSAFETSNVKDFAYL
-392 FYGMFAHCKELES
+392 FYSCKRLES
-405 LDVSNFDTSAATNM
+405 LNVSSFDTSAATNM
-419 REMFIRCLKLK
+419 QTMFSYCEKLK

-440 KVKTMTKMFSKST
+440 NVQTMKYMFSSCT

-458 IVGSKFSNSLDECTY
+458 IVGSKFSNNKAYCEY
-473 MFADTPAQLY
+473 MFKDTPVQLY

-490 ANTGNKTFADGYIS
+490 ANTGNKTFPYGYIS
-504 RSIKPYFPINDKAE
+504 RSIKPYFPVNDKAE

-535 IGFDKIYEVDADRT
+535 IGFDKLYEVDADRT

-574 TADTPIAAAVSFD
+574 TADTPVAAAVSFD
-587 ATDAKASAPVNSGMM
+587 ATNAKASAPVNSGMM

-617 LQTDGMFHRVANGNK
+617 LQTDGMFHRVASGNK

-644 MNKVG
+644 MSKVG

-664 GINDVNAPATESA
+664 GITDVNAPAEEPA
-677 DTTIYDLSGR
+677 DTLIYDLSGR
-687 RISSPQRGQIYIFK
+687 RISSPQSGQIYIFK
-701 GKKVKRLT
+701 GKKRLT
-709 P
+709 L

>member
-1 MKKMESTQKNIT
+1 MESTQKNIT
-13 HGLLSRFVVI
+13 HGLLARLVVI
-23 MAFLFAGGGAFA
+23 MAFLFAGAIGAFA

-52 KYGEQPPIDNVKCF
+52 KYGEQPPIDNKQCF

-76 WSDKNDIKK
+76 WSDKDELKK

-107 FNGFYQLT
+107 FNGFSQLT

-121 NLNTSNVSDMAYMFA
+121 NLNTSNVSNMSNMFA

-144 DLTYMY
+144 DLTYMNLQN
-150 SPYVKNMSY
+150 VEDMNNMFY
-159 MFCDCSSLKTVY
+159 YCLALKTVY
-171 LKGLNTSN
+171 LKGLNTYKVKN
-179 VEDMRSMFEFCTSLG
+179 MKSMFELCTSLE
-194 YLDLSSFNTQKVKNF
+194 YLDLSSFNTQNVQNVQ
-209 EKMFYGCRSLK
+209 KMFFECRTLK
-220 AIYASPKF
+220 AIYASTMF
-228 VVVNSPNLISKAE
+228 VVNITNPILKAE
-241 MFSRCYKL
+241 MFSGCYNL
-249 AGETKSYYPT
+249 ASESMSYKPAY
-259 HVNGDFAKI
+259 VNGDYAKI
-268 DGGYFLNAA
+268 NGGYFLDATY
-277 DLIPWVKQNDKTFTF
+277 LKPWVKLNDKTITL

-298 TKTLGKGEYK
+298 TLGTGEYE
-308 LDDWLNK
+308 LIDWTNK
-315 KRNDRI
+315 NKDK
-321 SFTKATFDESF
+321 SKPFTKATFDESF

-340 DSWFFYYLRLEE
+340 KDWFYNYLKLEE

-363 VTTMEGMFMQ
+363 VTTMHGMFFH
-373 CSVIKSL
+373 CNCLKSL
-380 DLSAFETSNVEN
+380 DLSAFETSNVKDFAYL
-392 FYGMFAHCKELES
+392 FYSCKRLES
-405 LDVSNFDTSAATNM
+405 LNVSSFDTSAATNM
-419 REMFIRCLKLK
+419 QTMFSYCEKLK

-440 KVKTMTKMFSKST
+440 NVQTMKYMFSSCT

-458 IVGSKFSNSLDECTY
+458 IVGSKFSNNKAYCEY
-473 MFADTPAQLY
+473 MFKDTSVQLY

-490 ANTGNKTFADGYIS
+490 ANTGNKTFPYGYIS
-504 RSIKPYFPINDKAE
+504 RSIKPYFPVNDKAA

-535 IGFDKIYEVDADRT
+535 IGFDKLYEVDADKT

-617 LQTDGMFHRVANGNK
+617 LQTDGMFHHVASGNK

-644 MNKVG
+644 MSKVG
-649 SEAKTVTMSFDDETT
+649 SEAKTVSMSFDDETT
-664 GINDVNAPATESA
+664 GITDVNAPADESA
-677 DTTIYDLSGR
+677 DTPIYDLSGR
-687 RISSPQRGQIYIFK
+687 RISSPQKGQVYIFK
-701 GKKVKRLT
+701 GKKVKR
-709 P
+709 

>member
-1 MKKMESTQKNIT
+1 MESTEKNIT
-13 HGLLSRFVVI
+13 HGLLARLVVI
-23 MAFLFAGGGAFA
+23 MAFLFAGAIGTFA

-52 KYGEQPPIDNVKCF
+52 KYGEQPPIDNKQCF

-76 WSDKNDIKK
+76 WSDKDELKK

-107 FNGFYQLT
+107 FNGFSQLT

-121 NLNTSNVSDMAYMFA
+121 NLNTSNVSNMSNMFA

-144 DLTYMY
+144 DLTYMNLQN
-150 SPYVKNMSY
+150 VEDMSY
-159 MFCDCSSLKTVY
+159 MFYYCLALNTVY
-171 LKGLNTSN
+171 LKGLNTYN
-179 VEDMRSMFEFCTSLG
+179 VKYMNSMFELCTSLE
-194 YLDLSSFNTQKVKNF
+194 YLDLSSFNTQNVKNVQ
-209 EKMFYGCRSLK
+209 KMFFECRTLK
-220 AIYASPKF
+220 AIYASTMF
-228 VVVNSPNLISKAE
+228 VVNITNPILKAD
-241 MFSRCYKL
+241 MFSCCFKL
-249 AGETKSYYPT
+249 ASESMSYKPAY
-259 HVNGDFAKI
+259 VNGDYAKI
-268 DGGYFLNAA
+268 NGGYFLDATY
-277 DLIPWVKQNDKTFTF
+277 LKPWVKLNDKTITL

-298 TKTLGKGEYK
+298 TLGTGEYE
-308 LDDWLNK
+308 LIDWTNK
-315 KRNDRI
+315 NKDK
-321 SFTKATFDESF
+321 SKPFTKATFDESF

-340 DSWFFYYLRLEE
+340 KDWFYNYLKLEE

-363 VTTMEGMFMQ
+363 VTTMHGMFFH
-373 CSVIKSL
+373 CNCLKSL
-380 DLSAFETSNVEN
+380 DLSAFETSNVKDFAYL
-392 FYGMFAHCKELES
+392 FYSCKRLES
-405 LDVSNFDTSAATNM
+405 LKVSSFDTSAATNM
-419 REMFIRCLKLK
+419 QTMFSYCEKLK

-440 KVKTMTKMFSKST
+440 NVQTMKYMFSSCT

-458 IVGSKFSNSLDECTY
+458 IVGSKFSNNKAYCEY
-473 MFADTPAQLY
+473 MFKDTPVQLY

-504 RSIKPYFPINDKAE
+504 RSIRPYFPVNDKAE

-535 IGFDKIYEVDADRT
+535 IGFDKLYEVDADRT

-574 TADTPIAAAVSFD
+574 TADTPVAAAVSFD

-617 LQTDGMFHRVANGNK
+617 LQTDGMFHRVASGNK

-644 MNKVG
+644 MSKVG
-649 SEAKTVTMSFDDETT
+649 SKAKTVTMSFDDETT
-664 GINDVNAPATESA
+664 GITDVNAPAAEPA
-677 DTTIYDLSGR
+677 DTPIYDLSGR
-687 RISSPQRGQIYIFK
+687 RISSPQRGQIFIFK
-701 GKKVKRLT
+701 GKKVKR
-709 P
+709 

>member
-1 MKKMESTQKNIT
+1 MESTQKNIT
-13 HGLLSRFVVI
+13 HGLLSRLVVI
-23 MAFLFAGGGAFA
+23 MAFLFAGAIGAFA

-52 KYGEQPPIDNVKCF
+52 KYGEQPLIDNVKCF
-66 TLNSKTYVPN
+66 TLNSKTYVPI
-76 WSDKNDIKK
+76 WSDKDEIKK
-85 NVTTVVFDKSFAAAS
+85 NVTTVVFDKSFASAS
-100 PTTCKSW
+100 PTTCRSW
-107 FNGFYQLT
+107 FNGFSQLT

-121 NLNTSNVSDMAYMFA
+121 NLNTSEVRYMSYMFA

-144 DLTYMY
+144 DLTYMNLQN
-150 SPYVKNMSY
+150 VEDMDNMFY
-159 MFCDCSSLKTVY
+159 YCLVLKTVY

-179 VEDMRSMFEFCTSLG
+179 VKNMKSMFEFCTSLG

-209 EKMFYGCRSLK
+209 ERMFYGCSSLK

-228 VVVNSPNLISKAE
+228 VVVNSPNLISKAL
-241 MFSRCYKL
+241 MFELCYQL
-249 AGETKSYYPT
+249 AGETKSYYPA

-268 DGGYFLNAA
+268 DGGYFLDAKY
-277 DLIPWVKQNDKTFTF
+277 LIPWVKQNDKTITF

-298 TKTLGKGEYK
+298 TFREREGEYE
-308 LDDWLNK
+308 LSSWLNK
-315 KRNDRI
+315 NKDK
-321 SFTKATFDESF
+321 SKPFTKATFDESF
-332 ALYQPTSC
+332 ALYQPDSC
-340 DSWFFYYLRLEE
+340 KNWFYNYLKLEE

-363 VTTMEGMFMQ
+363 VTTMHGMFFH
-373 CSVIKSL
+373 CNCLKSL
-380 DLSAFETSNVEN
+380 DLSAFETSNVKDFAYL
-392 FYGMFAHCKELES
+392 FYSCKRLES
-405 LDVSNFDTSAATNM
+405 LNVSSFDTSAATSM
-419 REMFIRCLKLK
+419 QTMFSYCEKLK

-440 KVKTMTKMFSKST
+440 NVQTMKYMFSSCT

-458 IVGSKFSNSLDECTY
+458 IVGSKFTNNKAYCEY
-473 MFADTPAQLY
+473 MFKDTPAQLY

-490 ANTGNKTFADGYIS
+490 ANTGNKTFPYGYIS
-504 RSIKPYFPINDKAE
+504 RSIKPYFPVNDKAE

-535 IGFDKIYEVDADRT
+535 IGFDKLYEVDADKT

-574 TADTPIAAAVSFD
+574 TADTPVAAAVSFD
-587 ATDAKASAPVNSGMM
+587 ATDAKASAPVNRGMM
-602 RGSFKS
+602 KGSFKS
-608 ITAPGGSYI
+608 ITAPAGSYI
-617 LQTDGMFHRVANGNK
+617 LQTDGKFHRVAPGNK

-644 MNKVG
+644 MSKVG

-664 GINDVNAPATESA
+664 GITDVNAPAAEPA
-677 DTTIYDLSGR
+677 DTPIYDLSGR
-687 RISSPQRGQIYIFK
+687 RINSPQKGQIFIFK
-701 GKKVKRLT
+701 GKKRLK

>member
-13 HGLLSRFVVI
+13 HGLLSRLVVT
-23 MAFLFAGGGAFA
+23 MAFLFTGAIGAFA

-52 KYGEQPPIDNVKCF
+52 KYGEQPPIDNKQCF

-85 NVTTVVFDKSFAAAS
+85 NVTTVVFDESFAAAR
-100 PTTCKSW
+100 PTTCRSW
-107 FNGFYQLT
+107 FNNFSQLT

-121 NLNTSNVSDMAYMFA
+121 NLNTSEVRYMSYMFA

-144 DLTYMY
+144 DLTYMNLQN
-150 SPYVKNMSY
+150 VEDMDY
-159 MFCDCSSLKTVY
+159 MFYYCLALNTVY
-171 LKGLNTSN
+171 LKGLNTYKVKYMN
-179 VEDMRSMFEFCTSLG
+179 SMFEFCKSLEH
-194 YLDLSSFNTQKVKNF
+194 LDLSSFNTQNVKNF
-209 EKMFYGCRSLK
+209 QKMFYECSSLK

-228 VVVNSPNLISKAE
+228 VVNVSDLDSKAN
-241 MFSRCYKL
+241 MFYRCYNL
-249 AGETKSYYPT
+249 AGESKSYNPA
-259 HVNGDFAKI
+259 HINGDYAKI
-268 DGGYFLNAA
+268 VGGYFLDAKY
-277 DLIPWVKQNDKTFTF
+277 LIPWVKQNGKTITL

-298 TKTLGKGEYK
+298 TPGTGEYELIEWTK
-308 LDDWLNK
+308 KNK
-315 KRNDRI
+315 DK
-321 SFTKATFDESF
+321 SKPFTKATFDESF
-332 ALYQPTSC
+332 ALYQPISC
-340 DSWFFYYLRLEE
+340 RSWFYRYDNLEE

-363 VTTMEGMFMQ
+363 VTTMFYMFSH
-373 CSVIKSL
+373 CPCLKSL
-380 DLSAFETSNVEN
+380 DLSAFETSNVKDFAYM
-392 FYGMFAHCKELES
+392 FYYCERIES
-405 LDVSNFDTSAATNM
+405 LDVSSFDTSAATTM
-419 REMFIRCLKLK
+419 QAMFGHSEKLK

-440 KVKTMTKMFSKST
+440 NVQSMKYMFSTCT

-458 IVGSKFSNSLDECTY
+458 IVGSKFSNGNNKYTN
-473 MFADTPAQLY
+473 MFKNTPAQLY

-490 ANTGNKTFADGYIS
+490 ANTGNKKFGDKKIS
-504 RSIKPYFPINDKAE
+504 RSIKPYFPVNDKAV

-535 IGFDKIYEVDADRT
+535 IGFDKLYEVDADRT
-549 DKTAVK
+549 DKTAVR

-574 TADTPIAAAVSFD
+574 TADTPVAAAVSFD
-587 ATDAKASAPVNSGMM
+587 ATNAKASAPVNSGMM

-617 LQTDGMFHRVANGNK
+617 LQTDGMFHRVAPGNK

-664 GINDVNAPATESA
+664 GITDVNAPATKSA

-687 RISSPQRGQIYIFK
+687 RISSPQRGQVYIFK
-701 GKKVKRLT
+701 GKKVKR
-709 P
+709 